1 MAKVPAVGEA
11 VRVVDKD
18 YTGEDFGEVLYQITE
33 QKSRHCGLIQDDVVA
48 KFYKNFVVFH
58 DKSKVACYPA
68 GYHQRVFPRYM
79 VCDVDI
85 SKANTSFGLF
95 VLGVNAVLWGFI
107 GFIVLLAMASGG
119 EEDGAPPAYA
129 AVVPFLIFL
138 IGIYI
143 LIRPFLF
150 QNYTVRLK
158 LLSNKS
164 GGWSKSAANTFD
176 IATYDEP
183 DKDFLMKFA
192 YGSLG
197 ESMSGFHS
205 LAHLIEDNLFDKV
218 TPREIHATGVFSSH
232 GRADSRV

>member
-1 MAKVPAVGEA
+1 M
-11 VRVVDKD
+11 DKD
-18 YTGEDFGEVLYQITE
+18 YTGEDFGEVLYQINE
-33 QKSRHCGLIQDDVVA
+33 QKSRHCGLVQDDVVA
-48 KFYKNFVVFH
+48 KFYKNFVVFS

-95 VLGVNAVLWGFI
+95 VLGVNAVLGGFI
-107 GFIVLLAMASGG
+107 CFIWALVMASEG
-119 EEDGAPPAYA
+119 EKFKPPAYF
-129 AVVPFLIFL
+129 AVAPFLIFL

-205 LAHLIEDNLFDKV
+205 LAHLIEDKLFDKV
-218 TPREIHATGVFSSH
+218 TPREIHATGVFSSR
-232 GRADSRV
+232 GRADSCV

>member
-1 MAKVPAVGEA
+1 MGFVP
-11 VRVVDKD
+11 
-18 YTGEDFGEVLYQITE
+18 
-33 QKSRHCGLIQDDVVA
+33 GL
-48 KFYKNFVVFH
+48 
-58 DKSKVACYPA
+58 
-68 GYHQRVFPRYM
+68 
-79 VCDVDI
+79 
-85 SKANTSFGLF
+85 
-95 VLGVNAVLWGFI
+95 NAVLWGFI

-158 LLSNKS
+158 LLS
-164 GGWSKSAANTFD
+164 SKSAANTFD

-205 LAHLIEDNLFDKV
+205 LAHLIEDKLFDKV
-218 TPREIHATGVFSSH
+218 TPREIHATGVFSSR
-232 GRADSRV
+232 GRADSCV